1 VAVELAAERGRNAA
15 GDRAAKTTTG
25 GHVKVDNINGW
36 PTGATPFP
44 LLRLLALE
52 DLAAI
57 DVAHRGQTSN
67 SARLSPLRR
76 WDPPLLPFFSKHT
89 ANPSA

>member
-1 VAVELAAERGRNAA
+1 
-15 GDRAAKTTTG
+15 
-25 GHVKVDNINGW
+25 VKVDNINGW
-36 PTGATPFP
+36 PTGARKPFP

-57 DVAHRGQTSN
+57 DVAHRGQTSD

-76 WDPPLLPFFSKHT
+76 WEPPLLPFFQNI
-89 ANPSA
+89 AIPSA